1 MCTTAFY
8 TQIAVNPHASSTVS
22 SIKVLKQS
30 TYTISNA
37 EIATNVVN
45 QDVQLESLISQFGRS
60 GRAIRL
66 LTRFR

>member
-1 MCTTAFY
+1 MRITASR
-8 TQIAVNPHASSTVS
+8 TRTAVNSHASSTVLS
-22 SIKVLKQS
+22 TRVLKQS
-30 TYTISNA
+30 TCTISNA

-45 QDVQLESLISQFGRS
+45 QDVQLESLISQFRRS